1 MNERIN
7 LQLFAGE
14 PNTNTTIQTGTGQE
28 MSPQMKTFYDKVII
42 KNAVPNLVHDQ
53 FGQKK
58 PIPKGSGKTIE
69 FRRLNPFAKTS
80 TPLTEGVTPDGKKL
94 DWAIVTATVGQYG
107 DYVTT
112 SDMLDMTAIDNNIA
126 EAGRILGDQAGLSLD
141 GIVREILNAG
151 TNVQY
156 GDGSK
161 TSRSALT
168 ADDVM
173 TVKAVKHAVTTLKRM
188 NAKRIDGDYVAIIHP
203 DVAYDLMNDEKWEA
217 VSNYNPKHLYAGE
230 IGRLY
235 GVRFV
240 ETSEAKIFRGE
251 ALASDSETLLVNG
264 AISPASTSV
273 TFDGGTVAAS
283 ALVGRYV
290 IINGTKAKVTA
301 NTTTTLTLDTAV
313 TAADNDVIY
322 PGEGGANGI
331 NIYSTLFL
339 GADAYGTTEIEGGGL
354 EMITK
359 NRGSAGTA
367 DPLNQRSTIGWK
379 ATKTAC
385 ILTEAFMVRVE
396 TSSKY

>member
-1 MNERIN
+1 MNKNID
-7 LQLFAGE
+7 LQLFAGN
-14 PNTNTTIQTGTGQE
+14 PNTNTTTQTGSGQE
-28 MSPQMKTFYDKVII
+28 MSPQMKIFYDKVII

-58 PIPKGSGKTIE
+58 PIPQGSGKTIE

-94 DWAIVTATVGQYG
+94 DWAKVTATVNQYG

-126 EAGRILGDQAGLSLD
+126 EAGRVLGDQAGLSLD
-141 GIVREILNAG
+141 SIVREILNAG

-156 GDGSK
+156 GNGSK
-161 TSRSALT
+161 SARSALT
-168 ADDVM
+168 ADDVLS
-173 TVKAVKHAVTTLKRM
+173 VDAVRRAVTTLKRM
-188 NAKRIDGDYVAIIHP
+188 NAKKINGDYVAIIHP
-203 DVAYDLMNDEKWEA
+203 DVAYDLMSDPKWEA
-217 VSNYNPKHLYAGE
+217 VATYNPKNLYTGE

-240 ETSEAKIFRGE
+240 ETSEAKIFE
-251 ALASDSETLLVNG
+251 KAG
-264 AISPASTSV
+264 AGS
-273 TFDGGTVAAS
+273 
-283 ALVGRYV
+283 
-290 IINGTKAKVTA
+290 INV
-301 NTTTTLTLDTAV
+301 
-313 TAADNDVIY
+313 
-322 PGEGGANGI
+322 
-331 NIYSTLFL
+331 YSTLFL
-339 GADAYGTTEIEGGGL
+339 GADAYGTTSIEGGGL

-367 DPLNQRSTIGWK
+367 DPLDQRSTIGWK

-396 TSSKY
+396 TGSKYPATA

>member
-1 MNERIN
+1 MSIV
-7 LQLFAGE
+7 
-14 PNTNTTIQTGTGQE
+14 NTTGQTGEGKE
-28 MSPQMKTFYDKVII
+28 MSPQMKTFYDKIVI

-94 DWAIVTATVGQYG
+94 DWSKVTATVNQYG

-112 SDMLDMTAIDNNIA
+112 SDMLDMTAIDNNIT
-126 EAGRILGDQAGLSLD
+126 EAGRVLGDQAGLSLD

-156 GDGSK
+156 GEGDVA
-161 TSRSALT
+161 SRSAIT
-168 ADDVM
+168 PDDVL
-173 TVKAVKHAVTTLKRM
+173 TVKAVKRAVTTLKRM
-188 NAKRIDGDYVAIIHP
+188 NAKKINGDYVAIIHP
-203 DVAYDLMNDEKWEA
+203 DVAYDLTNDPKWEA
-217 VSNYNPKHLYAGE
+217 VATYNPKNLYAGE

-240 ETSEAKIFRGE
+240 ETSEAKIFEKAG
-251 ALASDSETLLVNG
+251 
-264 AISPASTSV
+264 STPS
-273 TFDGGTVAAS
+273 GAS
-283 ALVGRYV
+283 AA
-290 IINGTKAKVTA
+290 I
-301 NTTTTLTLDTAV
+301 
-313 TAADNDVIY
+313 DV
-322 PGEGGANGI
+322 
-331 NIYSTLFL
+331 YSTLFI

-367 DPLNQRSTIGWK
+367 DPLDQRSTIGWK

-385 ILTEAFMVRVE
+385 ILTDAFMVRVE
-396 TSSKY
+396 TASKY